1 MSHSTTSS
9 NAGTPLPE
17 MSFVAQGKTHLVL
30 WGMAEE
36 YLEQARSLCFVATA
50 QSGSQPGWRA
60 RHQDLI
66 LCAIKCL
73 VACVSIES
81 LSMTQLDKA
90 KSRLRLA
97 QVLFEETESLN
108 RAEEE
113 VSKAIII
120 ADSIQGSSALEIQ
133 LRLYELQTQIY
144 IETKRFRLAKNT
156 LRIASAEAAKQEL
169 HCWTYQF
176 CFFKARVH
184 FMMDDVAGS
193 LTTLNQGAA
202 LADQQGDF
210 DIKMTFWIVAGQYS
224 LMLSKWS
231 QAMFYLQKMAP
242 HMGVAELLDFAK
254 PAASPTGEEIPL
266 SPAALPSPV
275 VLDMPQELDQQQCQS
290 QQLRVFFLILYIFC
304 MIRSGRVEKTL
315 FALNALHGTLDGTRP
330 RDMDELQGVFR
341 VFLKNRIDNSPQ
353 GRQQASTQQHNP
365 APLPYVCIR
374 WMTFSQVYCLT
385 YLLSGICNKADM
397 TQPMKS
403 QQFLVE
409 GIKVVDR
416 EFSVND
422 YATSTIYVRR
432 NQRWFSLL
440 LMTMLLHLTDVYLLK
455 FELENAQETLLKAT
469 YWAQVCGVW
478 DLFKWRVSLTVGMML
493 HLGSRLEEAMDWY
506 NICLGH
512 TESHHQDSE
521 GYEAKTL
528 ALINIGFIFS
538 GERYYNH
545 QRAKEIV
552 MEAKAR
558 HSVLQ
563 SANVRCALH
572 ILDGATNEGLIPA
585 RQHLHESLKTSGNL
599 MNTQL
604 RSLSLMLLG
613 SFYKDAHDA
622 HAEKMLAAGFTH
634 AAKTHNQ
641 IVAAAAGF
649 TLKDL
654 YLQTSRGIKASEQA
668 QRNKVF
674 LDEVDRTFQSRVLD
688 PLLHN
693 SDNNNI
699 SSSSNSNNSN
709 ATGSNSTT

>member
-1 MSHSTTSS
+1 MSHIASS
-9 NAGTPLPE
+9 DIGTPSTE
-17 MSFVAQGKTHLVL
+17 TSFVAQGKTHLLL

-50 QSGSQPGWRA
+50 QSGSQPGWQA

-81 LSMTQLDKA
+81 PSMTQLDKA

-97 QVLFEETESLN
+97 LVLFEETDSLD

-113 VSKAIII
+113 VAKAIII

-144 IETKRFRLAKNT
+144 IETRRFRLAKNT
-156 LRIASAEAAKQEL
+156 LKIASAEAAKQEL

-184 FMMDDVAGS
+184 FMMDDVSGS

-202 LADQQGDF
+202 LADKQGDF
-210 DIKMTFWIVAGQYS
+210 DIKLAFWIVAGQYS
-224 LMLSKWS
+224 LMFSKRDL
-231 QAMFYLQKMAP
+231 ALFYLQKMAP
-242 HMGVAELLDFAK
+242 HMGSVELLDFSI
-254 PAASPTGEEIPL
+254 PAASSTEEGL
-266 SPAALPSPV
+266 SLLPVAPQSPSAS
-275 VLDMPQELDQQQCQS
+275 DMPQGLDQQQCNS
-290 QQLRVFFLILYIFC
+290 QQLRVFFLILYILC
-304 MIRSGRVEKTL
+304 MIRSGCVDKTL
-315 FALNALHGTLDGTRP
+315 FALTTLHGALDGARP
-330 RDMDELQGVFR
+330 KDMDELQGVFR
-341 VFLKNRIDNSPQ
+341 VFLKKGIDDSPKA
-353 GRQQASTQQHNP
+353 RQQPSQQTSST
-365 APLPYVCIR
+365 PLPFVCIR

-385 YLLSGICNKADM
+385 YLLSGICSKADM
-397 TQPMKS
+397 TQPMKA

-409 GIKVVDR
+409 GIKVVNR
-416 EFSVND
+416 ELSVND
-422 YATSTIYVRR
+422 YTTSTLYVRR
-432 NQRWFSLL
+432 NQRWFSFL
-440 LMTMLLHLTDVYLLK
+440 LMAMLLHLTDVFLLK
-455 FELENAQETLLKAT
+455 FELENAQETILKAT

-478 DLFKWRVSLTVGMML
+478 EQFKWRVSLTVGMVL
-493 HLGSRLEEAMDWY
+493 QLGGQLKEAMDWY
-506 NICLGH
+506 NICLSH
-512 TESHHQDSE
+512 TESSHQDPE

-528 ALINIGFIFS
+528 ALINTGFIFS
-538 GERYYNH
+538 GKRYYNH
-545 QRAKEIV
+545 QRAREIV
-552 MEAKAR
+552 AEAKVRYAAM
-558 HSVLQ
+558 Q

-585 RQHLHESLKTSGNL
+585 RQHLHESLKTSGSL

-613 SFYKDAHDA
+613 NFYKEAHDA
-622 HAEKMLAAGFTH
+622 QAEKMLATAFTH
-634 AAKTHNQ
+634 AAKTGNH

-668 QRNKVF
+668 QRNKAF
-674 LDEVDRTFQSRVLD
+674 LDEVDRGFQSGVLE
-688 PLLHN
+688 PLLDN
-693 SDNNNI
+693 SNRGNSNNTTVN
-699 SSSSNSNNSN
+699 SSSS
-709 ATGSNSTT
+709 TP